1 MNNAKR
7 KWDMLSDEKR
17 RSIINEI
24 IAFFKDDHN
33 EEIGVIAAGEILD
46 FFLQHVGMSM
56 YNQGVTDSKTL
67 LKKRFE
73 DLEVDLD
80 VLLDA

>member
-1 MNNAKR
+1 MNNALR
-7 KWDMLSDEKR
+7 KWGVLSDEKR

-24 IAFFKDDHN
+24 IAFYKAERN
-33 EEIGVIAAGEILD
+33 EDIGVIAAGVILD
-46 FFLQHVGMSM
+46 FFLQNIGLSI
-56 YNQGVTDSKTL
+56 YNQGVIDAKTV

-80 VLLDA
+80 VLLNT